1 MSESDKHEEQSLGIA
16 GNTARQFINSP
27 VTPLLMFA
35 FLAIG
40 ILGLMFTP
48 RQEDPKIS
56 VPMVDVFVQY
66 PGASAEQVTSLVTE
80 PMERLLSE
88 IPGVRHVYSAT
99 QRGASI
105 VTVRFKVGEDLGA
118 SIVKVHDKL
127 QSNLDLIPP
136 GVSMPLVK
144 PVGIDDVPI
153 VTLTLWSKLEEG
165 GVDDGTLRTLA
176 FDVLQYLESVPNTGR
191 GFVVGGRSDQI
202 RVEVSP
208 EKLSGFGISLAQVAQ
223 TIQTANSE
231 KATGYFEG
239 GNTSFKVY
247 SGAFLTTAEE
257 IARLVIGVHDGAPVY
272 VHDVAQV
279 FHYPEETRQLVSY
292 YTGVANADPMK
303 ANGEAAVTIAIA
315 KKINT
320 NGVTVAND
328 ILAKLESLKGQIIP
342 DNVHVDVTRNYGK
355 TANDKVNELLTALF
369 EAAIA
374 VSILCLIFMGL
385 RAASVIIVI
394 IPIVILVTIWAALV
408 LDYTIDRVSLF
419 ALVFSIGIL
428 VDDATVVVE
437 NIFRRWLEAGKTSV
451 NIAIDAVRE
460 VGNPTILATL
470 TIISALLPMGFVSG
484 LMGPYMRPIPVL
496 GSAAMFFSL
505 IAAFVFAPGVWIIF
519 DEIHIA
525 FYTP

>member
-191 GFVVGGRSDQI
+191 GFVVGGRSD
-202 RVEVSP
+202 P
-208 EKLSGFGISLAQVAQ
+208 
-223 TIQTANSE
+223 
-231 KATGYFEG
+231 
-239 GNTSFKVY
+239 
-247 SGAFLTTAEE
+247 
-257 IARLVIGVHDGAPVY
+257 AR
-272 VHDVAQV
+272 
-279 FHYPEETRQLVSY
+279 R
-292 YTGVANADPMK
+292 
-303 ANGEAAVTIAIA
+303 
-315 KKINT
+315 
-320 NGVTVAND
+320 
-328 ILAKLESLKGQIIP
+328 GQ
-342 DNVHVDVTRNYGK
+342 
-355 TANDKVNELLTALF
+355 
-369 EAAIA
+369 
-374 VSILCLIFMGL
+374 
-385 RAASVIIVI
+385 
-394 IPIVILVTIWAALV
+394 
-408 LDYTIDRVSLF
+408 
-419 ALVFSIGIL
+419 
-428 VDDATVVVE
+428 
-437 NIFRRWLEAGKTSV
+437 
-451 NIAIDAVRE
+451 
-460 VGNPTILATL
+460 
-470 TIISALLPMGFVSG
+470 
-484 LMGPYMRPIPVL
+484 
-496 GSAAMFFSL
+496 
-505 IAAFVFAPGVWIIF
+505 
-519 DEIHIA
+519 
-525 FYTP
+525 